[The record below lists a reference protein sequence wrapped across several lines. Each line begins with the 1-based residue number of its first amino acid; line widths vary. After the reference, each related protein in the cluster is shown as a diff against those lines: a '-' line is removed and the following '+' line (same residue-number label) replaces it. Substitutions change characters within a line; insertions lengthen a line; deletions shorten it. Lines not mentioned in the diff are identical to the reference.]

1 MQVSKN
7 KFRNKFADTKRNKAR
22 KKTRGRTA
30 DDRGGA
36 KAAVANGGE

>member
-7 KFRNKFADTKRNKAR
+7 KFRSKFAATKRSKAG

-30 DDRGGA
+30 DDRGVA